1 MAFAQPTF
9 NQDENIDKAGKKV
22 LCIYIDNSYSMN
34 AKGTEGELLSEAR
47 ETAKRLIEKT
57 PENTAIFICSN
68 QLDANEQ
75 RLLTKA
81 EAFDYLEKLDYSP
94 LARPLQ
100 DILIWQ
106 KSFLKKEDA
115 EQEKIGNVT
124 YVILSDFQSTTAK
137 LSTKLNSSETYHLVK
152 FTPQSSAN
160 LTIDSVWFAFPIHK
174 PGFQNELFVRIKN
187 HANEDFSNAEIT
199 LDLNG
204 SIRSSFV
211 DIPKNNVLTTSFKLT
226 ETSTGKKTGKFSV
239 NDKQL
244 FWDDDFYFSYT
255 VNSAASI
262 LLLNGENSSSA
273 TLKAFEVEPYF
284 SVQNIQQ
291 TSFNKSMLDNVDLLV
306 LNGLN
311 TASSGLISDVKEFID
326 NGGSAAIIPG
336 KQLEF
341 SSVNQLLNSLS
352 LPSFSAKSSNASR
365 IQEIKFKDSFFSGV
379 FEKENPNLSMPSIAN
394 YYSLQNGYLGKSL
407 MNLRNNQPLLLK
419 NSNRCYLFTT
429 AIQED
434 FSSLASNAIF
444 PTTLLRMGE
453 LSIRSLPLY
462 ATIGIDN
469 AVKLPVKNEM
479 EKPIR
484 LKGTSGDYIPPQQKR
499 SSQLIL
505 SLTGPEATEKLK
517 SGNFDLLGEENL
529 GALSLNYSRTE
540 SDVTSKNKEEII
552 SLFND
557 AGVKNVTFSEV
568 KNGDKATALEL
579 EKTSEL
585 WRIFLIL
592 SLLFVLVEM
601 ALLKFMK

>member
-1 MAFAQPTF
+1 
-9 NQDENIDKAGKKV
+9 
-22 LCIYIDNSYSMN
+22 
-34 AKGTEGELLSEAR
+34 
-47 ETAKRLIEKT
+47 
-57 PENTAIFICSN
+57 
-68 QLDANEQ
+68 
-75 RLLTKA
+75 
-81 EAFDYLEKLDYSP
+81 
-94 LARPLQ
+94 
-100 DILIWQ
+100 
-106 KSFLKKEDA
+106 
-115 EQEKIGNVT
+115 
-124 YVILSDFQSTTAK
+124 
-137 LSTKLNSSETYHLVK
+137 
-152 FTPQSSAN
+152 
-160 LTIDSVWFAFPIHK
+160 
-174 PGFQNELFVRIKN
+174 
-187 HANEDFSNAEIT
+187 
-199 LDLNG
+199 
-204 SIRSSFV
+204 
-211 DIPKNNVLTTSFKLT
+211 
-226 ETSTGKKTGKFSV
+226 
-239 NDKQL
+239 
-244 FWDDDFYFSYT
+244 
-255 VNSAASI
+255 
-262 LLLNGENSSSA
+262 
-273 TLKAFEVEPYF
+273 
-284 SVQNIQQ
+284 
-291 TSFNKSMLDNVDLLV
+291 MLDNVDLLV

-352 LPSFSAKSSNASR
+352 LPSFSAKSSNTSR